1 MYFRRSQWKS
11 RFRGGAILVK
21 GYSSK
26 HKTFLLCNDEF
37 GIRPGINIKKLKKVH
52 FDFIFDLIRF
62 IPKYLL

>member
-1 MYFRRSQWKS
+1 M
-11 RFRGGAILVK
+11 K